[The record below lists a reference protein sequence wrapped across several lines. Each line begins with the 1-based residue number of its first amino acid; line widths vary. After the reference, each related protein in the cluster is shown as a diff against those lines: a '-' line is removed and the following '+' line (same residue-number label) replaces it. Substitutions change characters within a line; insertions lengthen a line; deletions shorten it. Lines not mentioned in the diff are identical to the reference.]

1 MVARIYEALDCDEI
15 LDNGV
20 ETPNRWIAAG
30 GKKNTKNK
38 TYLELMVFQMR
49 MMDHLGIHPFTA
61 EVTDVN
67 AAQEGNQSVAI
78 EFANAT
84 AAVKQI
90 AELLLENKGD
100 SSTRL
105 NLMIRTAVA
114 VGQILNVVSI
124 IFKTIEG
131 IVQYLGMPIR
141 EKIYKVKMPFDFTFG
156 ARNGKKSGQ
165 GFGKK
170 PGGGSDA
177 LNINTEEATE
187 ALLPKFMQDSEQPI
201 VVEDFDDRESDLT
214 DIIRGK

>member
-1 MVARIYEALDCDEI
+1 
-15 LDNGV
+15 
-20 ETPNRWIAAG
+20 
-30 GKKNTKNK
+30 
-38 TYLELMVFQMR
+38 
-49 MMDHLGIHPFTA
+49 
-61 EVTDVN
+61 
-67 AAQEGNQSVAI
+67 
-78 EFANAT
+78 
-84 AAVKQI
+84 
-90 AELLLENKGD
+90 
-100 SSTRL
+100 
-105 NLMIRTAVA
+105 
-114 VGQILNVVSI
+114 
-124 IFKTIEG
+124 
-131 IVQYLGMPIR
+131 MPIR